1 MQNRIANN
9 SNYQYWILQCSYWF
23 FIALLSLSTLTVWYA
38 QFNWENVAHTFV
50 QSVLGLLLSLPLYFV
65 FMKYWEHSARRRLS
79 VLILGVLVTSFA
91 WTIARMQAF
100 VMMTPEY
107 DIWVDFGGW
116 YFGSILVFLSWA
128 GLVHGAKY
136 YQLLQLEHKHMLQAE
151 AEVKEELLKRI
162 SAQTIAR
169 DAQIKMLR
177 YQLNPHFLCN
187 TLNAINSLIETEES
201 TVAQNMTVKLSKF
214 LRYSL
219 DHNPDNKIAL
229 KNEINALNLYLD
241 IEKTRFGER
250 LKLDFQIDEQAQ
262 TAKIPSLLLQP
273 VIENSMKH
281 VIAQNEEGG
290 TISLKAKVIEQQ
302 LILEMSD
309 TGSGVKMGTSKLQ
322 ISQGRGVGLRNIDQ
336 RLKVL
341 YQNNYSFE
349 LNISAS
355 GGLKTTIKIPY
366 EPQTDS
372 SSSYLNQAT
381 LS

>member
-1 MQNRIANN
+1 MHKKIAD
-9 SNYQYWILQCSYWF
+9 SERYQFWLLQLGYWL
-23 FIALLSLSTLTVWYA
+23 FICLISLSTLTLWYA
-38 QFNWENVAHTFV
+38 QFNWANVAHTFL
-50 QSVLGLLLSLPLYFV
+50 QSALGLLLSLPLYFL
-65 FMKYWEHSARRRLS
+65 FMRFWEQSITIRL
-79 VLILGVLVTSFA
+79 LIIFSGVLFTSFV
-91 WTIARMQAF
+91 WTLARMQAF
-100 VMMTPEY
+100 IMMTPEY

-116 YFGSILVFLSWA
+116 YFGSILVFLSWT
-128 GLVHGAKY
+128 GLFHGLRY
-136 YQLLQLEHKHMLQAE
+136 YQLLQLEHRMMLKKEAQA
-151 AEVKEELLKRI
+151 KEELLKRI
-162 SAQTIAR
+162 TAQAVAR

-187 TLNAINSLIETEES
+187 TLNAINALIETEEP
-201 TVAQNMTVKLSKF
+201 VIAQSMAVKLSKF

-250 LKLDFQIDEQAQ
+250 LKLDFQIDEKAQ
-262 TAKIPSLLLQP
+262 SAKIPSLLLQP

-290 TISLKAKVIEQQ
+290 TISLKAKVVEQQ

-309 TGSGVKMGTSKLQ
+309 TGSGVKMGRSKLQ
-322 ISQGRGVGLRNIDQ
+322 ISQGRGVGLRNIDE

-372 SSSYLNQAT
+372 SSSHLNKAT
-381 LS
+381 